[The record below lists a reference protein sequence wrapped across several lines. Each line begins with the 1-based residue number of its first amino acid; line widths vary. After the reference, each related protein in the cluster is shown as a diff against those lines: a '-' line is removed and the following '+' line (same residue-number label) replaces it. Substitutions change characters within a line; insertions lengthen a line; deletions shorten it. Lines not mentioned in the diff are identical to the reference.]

1 MLKQLSRL
9 ERTRSIVIIGF
20 AVLMAVSL
28 VFFYAPGRNANV
40 EPTKSTQVVAEVGND
55 EITVGDL
62 ARETANF
69 QQMYGGQISLAQ
81 LGGTKRFL
89 DGLVRN
95 RVVAQE
101 ATRLGFSASDGEVR
115 ERIVKQFTD
124 ASGQFVGIER
134 YKESVT
140 ARYGDVET
148 FEQDVRNDIAQEKLR
163 AFVTASVRVSDEEVQ
178 SDFQRENTSF
188 DLSYA
193 VIAPDKLAEKIQVS
207 DDEVKSYYE
216 QHKVEFRIL
225 EAQKKIR
232 YLFIDQGKSGAKAS
246 ISDQDLR
253 AGFDALAPANKRAG
267 VKVQQ
272 IVLKVARKDLDAQ
285 VEQKAKDLLAKAM
298 AAKPE
303 ESEKVFADLARG
315 NSEDPATAKNGG
327 FLPRPVKK
335 NPNKIDALYDRAVD
349 MEEGVVFDVP
359 IKYANNW
366 YLMRRGAAVEKTFEE
381 AKPELMASRR
391 NTAGYTAARQLAERA
406 KARLK
411 ETKDPQKVAQEL
423 AKDANMQPAE
433 MVKETPFVKPEDD
446 VPGIGSSQQ
455 FDAVIE
461 PLNNPGDVGEPTGV
475 KGGFAVPMLVEKR
488 DPRIPDFDEVK
499 SDVAKAVKVQRAKE
513 QLDQKAREIASSI
526 NSAADLKAAAEGA
539 GLEVATQEGY
549 KLSSPLGNAG
559 TSPAL
564 DEAIY
569 ALKAGEVT
577 KTPIKV
583 GDTWVVLGVVKREEA
598 DLAEFSTKRDQ
609 LTQQALRTRQS
620 QIFEDYIGAV
630 QQRMKQ
636 AGDIKIHQ
644 DVLTAMEAAEPQVA
658 PGRPQFPQFPLPAQ

>member
-28 VFFYAPGRNANV
+28 VFFYAPGRSSTV
-40 EPTKSTQVVAEVGND
+40 EPTKSTQVVAEVGGD

-62 ARETANF
+62 ARVTANF

-89 DGLVRN
+89 DGLVRD
-95 RVVAQE
+95 RVIAQE
-101 ATRLGFSASDGEVR
+101 AARLGLSASDGEVG
-115 ERIVKQFTD
+115 ERVRKQFTD
-124 ASGQFVGIER
+124 ASGQFVGMER

-140 ARYGDVET
+140 ARYGDIEAY
-148 FEQDVRNDIAQEKLR
+148 EQEVRNDIAQEKLR

-178 SDFQRENTSF
+178 SDFQRQNTTL

-193 VIAPDKLAEKIQVS
+193 VITSDKLAEKIQVS
-207 DDEVKSYYE
+207 DDEARSHFE
-216 QHKVEFRIL
+216 QHKTDFRIL
-225 EAQKKIR
+225 EPQKKVR
-232 YLFIDQGKSGAKAS
+232 YLFIDQAKSGAKQT
-246 ISDQDLR
+246 ISDQDLQ
-253 AGFDALAPANKRAG
+253 AAFNALPPANKQAG

-272 IVLKVARKDLDAQ
+272 ILLKVARKDLDAQ
-285 VEQKAKDLLAKAM
+285 VEQKAKDLLAKAV

-327 FLPRPVKK
+327 FLLRPYKK
-335 NPNKIDALYDRAVD
+335 NPNKVDALYDRTID
-349 MEEGVVFDVP
+349 MQEGIVFDVP

-366 YLMRRGAAVEKTFEE
+366 YILRRGASVPKTFEE
-381 AKPELMASRR
+381 AKPELLASQR
-391 NTAGYTAARQLAERA
+391 NTAGYTAARTIADRA
-406 KARLK
+406 KVRLQ

-423 AKDANMQPAE
+423 AKDANMQPGE
-433 MVKETPFVKPEDD
+433 MVKETPFVKPGDD

-455 FDAVIE
+455 FEAVIE
-461 PLNNPGDVGEPTGV
+461 PLNNPNDVGEPTGV
-475 KGGFAVPMLVEKR
+475 KGGFAVPMLVEKKE
-488 DPRIPDFDEVK
+488 PRIPEFDEVK
-499 SDVAKAVKVQRAKE
+499 TEVAKALKVQRAKE
-513 QLDQKAREIASSI
+513 QLEQKAKDLAASL
-526 NSAADLKAAAEGA
+526 NSAGDLKAAAETG
-539 GLEVATQEGY
+539 GYEPATQEGY
-549 KLSSPLGNAG
+549 KIGSPLGNAG

-569 ALKAGEVT
+569 ALKNGEVT

-583 GDTWVVLGVVKREEA
+583 GDNWVVVGVTKRQEA

-609 LTQQALRTRQS
+609 LTQQAISTRQS
-620 QIFEDYIGAV
+620 QVFEDYIGAV
-630 QQRMKQ
+630 QQKMKQ
-636 AGDIKIHQ
+636 AGKITIHQ
-644 DVLTAMEAAEPQVA
+644 DVLAAIEAAEPAVA
-658 PGRPQFPQFPLPAQ
+658 PRPQMPQFPMPPQ